1 MINFKKVPIVLKSF
15 RFKDWIHYLGYTL
28 LASILA
34 NNLNL
39 LNFFLTTFLLSYS
52 YSINEYYD
60 RKMKKKYFVIPL
72 LLSILM
78 FLFVSPFSISISLL
92 FLLIF
97 TFYSWPKVW
106 LEGRPILS
114 TISNSI
120 GFTLLF
126 VLPFQSIGE
135 VLRYRSLI
143 LLIFILNT
151 VAQLIH
157 EIVDFKEDKK
167 INKITTAV
175 KFGVRAS
182 IILIKS
188 FLLII
193 ILVSFLLLMEKFIL
207 VSLSSI
213 IFSLYFLGKKRINNR
228 IRNEFKLLGIFVG
241 VVYFLDFIRLFV

>member
-1 MINFKKVPIVLKSF
+1 
-15 RFKDWIHYLGYTL
+15 
-28 LASILA
+28 
-34 NNLNL
+34 
-39 LNFFLTTFLLSYS
+39 
-52 YSINEYYD
+52 
-60 RKMKKKYFVIPL
+60 MKKKYFIIPL

-78 FLFVSPFSISISLL
+78 FLFVSPFSISISLS
-92 FLLIF
+92 FLLLF
-97 TFYSWPKVW
+97 TLYSWPKVW

-126 VLPFQSIGE
+126 ILPFQSIGE
-135 VLRYRSLI
+135 VLRYWSLI

-157 EIVDFKEDKK
+157 EIVDFNEDKK
-167 INKITTAV
+167 INKITTTV
-175 KFGVRAS
+175 KFGIQAS

-193 ILVSFLLLMEKFIL
+193 ILISFLLMKEFLL

-213 IFSLYFLGKKRINNR
+213 VFSLYFLGQERINNQV
-228 IRNEFKLLGIFVG
+228 RNKFKLLGIFVG
-241 VVYFLDFIRLFV
+241 VVYLLDFIRLFA

>member
-1 MINFKKVPIVLKSF
+1 MINFEKIPIVLKCF
-15 RFKDWIHYLGYTL
+15 RVKDWIHYLGYTL
-28 LASILA
+28 LSSILS
-34 NNLNL
+34 NNLNIF
-39 LNFFLTTFLLSYS
+39 NFFLTTFLLSYS
-52 YSINEYYD
+52 YSINGYYD
-60 RKMKKKYFVIPL
+60 KKMEKKYFIIPL

-92 FLLIF
+92 LLLLPSL
-97 TFYSWPKVW
+97 YSWPKVW

-126 VLPFQSIGE
+126 ILPFQSIRE
-135 VLRYRSLI
+135 VLRYWSLI

-157 EIVDFKEDKK
+157 EIVDFKKDKK
-167 INKITTAV
+167 INKITTTV
-175 KFGVRAS
+175 KFGIQTS

-193 ILVSFLLLMEKFIL
+193 ILISFLLMKEFLL

-213 IFSLYFLGKKRINNR
+213 IFSIYFLRQERINNR
-228 IRNEFKLLGIFVG
+228 IRKKFKLLGIFVG
-241 VVYFLDFIRLFV
+241 VVYLLDFIRLFA